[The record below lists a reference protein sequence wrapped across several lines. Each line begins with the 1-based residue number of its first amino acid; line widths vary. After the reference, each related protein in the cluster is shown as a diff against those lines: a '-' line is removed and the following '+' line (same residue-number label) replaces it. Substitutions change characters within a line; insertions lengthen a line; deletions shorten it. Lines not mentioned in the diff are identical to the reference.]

1 MLVDAVYLMLE
12 YCPAGKLWDVV
23 QPLVNQQLQQQQQEQ
38 DEQGALAK
46 PVPGLLKTSESFV
59 LQRQVRVHISFT
71 MAAKDLTVNSRQY
84 IFWS

>member
-1 MLVDAVYLMLE
+1 MLDDAVYLMLE

-23 QPLVNQQLQQQQQEQ
+23 QPLVNQQLQQQQQQEQ

-71 MAAKDLTVNSRQY
+71 MLAKDLTVTQ
-84 IFWS
+84 